1 MFGRLYVKSRL
12 GLVAF
17 GNLLD
22 FVPITFWFEPEAT
35 GVLPR
40 RRRETQKRPVRCL
53 KWLITAESDP
63 SQSAADSGGQVHS
76 QVQTGCRGVQ
86 VCSAGVHL

>member
-1 MFGRLYVKSRL
+1 M
-12 GLVAF
+12 AF

-22 FVPITFWFEPEAT
+22 FVPFTCWFEPEAT

-40 RRRETQKRPVRCL
+40 RRRDTQKSL
-53 KWLITAESDP
+53 KWLITAESNP

-76 QVQTGCRGVQ
+76 QVQAGCRGVQ